1 MRRTLGAGPAPARC
15 TAAGRYPPA
24 RRSARDLHTHFSRTR
39 GRVPDHGALAICP
52 GNSGVWAVVLFG
64 LPTRIFPANRLVWR
78 VDVSFGGWSGG
89 VAVLIWRCRSGWAS
103 CRRIWPRLMRC
114 WAIGMC
120 WARSSGRGIGRARS
134 RSTIARATFVRLMV
148 IKQRTGWGY
157 ETLVREVSDSVHL
170 RRFCLI
176 SLAQRVAHEST
187 VRKLVR
193 RLGPDV
199 VDEITREPIGAAQRE
214 RRFVARAVRCDSTVV
229 EADIRD
235 PSDAGL
241 AVDSARVLA
250 AEGRHVARLVG
261 DRARRVRDRSRRGGG
276 CGRSAGR
283 SRGGVGRPTPS
294 CCA

>member
-1 MRRTLGAGPAPARC
+1 VVRWGRCFDLALPVGVGELPEDLAALDALLGDRDVLGAIERAWDRA
-15 TAAGRYPPA
+15 
-24 RRSARDLHTHFSRTR
+24 TR
-39 GRVPDHGALAICP
+39 DHGRP
-52 GNSGVWAVVLFG
+52 
-64 LPTRIFPANRLVWR
+64 
-78 VDVSFGGWSGG
+78 
-89 VAVLIWRCRSGWAS
+89 
-103 CRRIWPRLMRC
+103 
-114 WAIGMC
+114 
-120 WARSSGRGIGRARS
+120 
-134 RSTIARATFVRLMV
+134 TIARATFVRLMV

-176 SLAQRVAHEST
+176 SPAQWVAQEST

-193 RLGPDV
+193 RLGPEV

-250 AEGRHVARLVG
+250 AEGRRVARLVG
-261 DRARRVRDRSRRGGG
+261 DRTRRVRDRSRRGGG